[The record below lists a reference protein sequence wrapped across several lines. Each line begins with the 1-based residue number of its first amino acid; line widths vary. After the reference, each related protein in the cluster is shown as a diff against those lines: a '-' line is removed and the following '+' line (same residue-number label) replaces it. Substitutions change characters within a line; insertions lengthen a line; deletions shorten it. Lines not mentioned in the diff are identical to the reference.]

1 MKKSIFIALI
11 LLIQNATCIFANVP
25 DMEFFLPTEYQLIS
39 ELDEKDA
46 QSFVKDKKDFIEK
59 CEFLNLQV
67 LDGREFPEQKV
78 LYDRMRVF
86 SESVN
91 GEKYLWV
98 LLPVTRNE
106 YDAALQKNY
115 DWIPK
120 YQYLLALFREKNSK
134 DELLFIMPTYHF
146 SSDFYTVNTFQ
157 IVKGKDRNK
166 GIIHYQNM
174 LGYDDLGNHRISYR
188 ETKGQA
194 CGTVGALYFLLD
206 DDSRSVEF
214 NKDTDFGFFPNNWN
228 TVFFIASNFLWELKK
243 PLKYG
248 LQNAFDHNPAT
259 SYVENTDTDLM
270 RIEIF
275 ARIGYIS
282 NVKPFEKMAIING
295 YAANKNLYKAN
306 NSVKEISTYSVTF
319 LIETDF
325 EISEEWKKTKSLL
338 CESDN
343 MNYQVFDFSEPFYSV
358 TVDSFY
364 KGTKYNDTCLAE
376 LNLFCNGEWL
386 FGDIEEK

>member
-46 QSFVKDKKDFIEK
+46 QSFVKNKKDFIEK
-59 CEFLNLQV
+59 CEFLN
-67 LDGREFPEQKV
+67 F
-78 LYDRMRVF
+78 
-86 SESVN
+86 
-91 GEKYLWV
+91 
-98 LLPVTRNE
+98 
-106 YDAALQKNY
+106 
-115 DWIPK
+115 
-120 YQYLLALFREKNSK
+120 
-134 DELLFIMPTYHF
+134 
-146 SSDFYTVNTFQ
+146 
-157 IVKGKDRNK
+157 
-166 GIIHYQNM
+166 
-174 LGYDDLGNHRISYR
+174 
-188 ETKGQA
+188 
-194 CGTVGALYFLLD
+194 
-206 DDSRSVEF
+206 
-214 NKDTDFGFFPNNWN
+214 
-228 TVFFIASNFLWELKK
+228 
-243 PLKYG
+243 
-248 LQNAFDHNPAT
+248 
-259 SYVENTDTDLM
+259 
-270 RIEIF
+270 
-275 ARIGYIS
+275 
-282 NVKPFEKMAIING
+282 FEKMAIING